1 MSAWVQSCW
10 LSNVVSWLFSRNVLS
25 NHPHATILNP
35 IIIHLWISPLYIAKI
50 FACTDYKKHYQCCIK
65 ILEHASIMYMD
76 ISKNQIC
83 LDMSMNK
90 SNQQSASKVELVKD
104 IQLSLQ

>member
-1 MSAWVQSCW
+1 
-10 LSNVVSWLFSRNVLS
+10 
-25 NHPHATILNP
+25 
-35 IIIHLWISPLYIAKI
+35 
-50 FACTDYKKHYQCCIK
+50 
-65 ILEHASIMYMD
+65 MYMD

-104 IQLSLQ
+104 IQLGLQ